1 MPESS
6 GKKLPSPLK
15 LHYFLAASKGEGEGG
30 KTGLPNQMSRS
41 KNPSVFLLGLNYPSQ
56 KMTRQSHVHEDTTKL
71 IKPHFKLGRNISNSR
86 ETAWNSGHLSPNLSF
101 ETRLRPVHFH
111 QAFEEKLAWRQG
123 VFPIFAG
130 WEGWERNKMNS
141 CPTSELTGQRG
152 RKHNC
157 FHKAAL
163 HQLQTKGISQSKR
176 SHRAGD
182 IFCKNKRLPSPGT
195 LVLVGHAWLQ
205 YLLVWIS
212 KETSCNV
219 FQGYKMVFSLEDKH
233 MGSAIVVNSIKI
245 IIKKAP

>member
-15 LHYFLAASKGEGEGG
+15 LHYFLAASKGEGEGERLG
-30 KTGLPNQMSRS
+30 SQTRCQEAKILRRFCWVSTIPQKNDQMI
-41 KNPSVFLLGLNYPSQ
+41 
-56 KMTRQSHVHEDTTKL
+56 VHEDTTKL
-71 IKPHFKLGRNISNSR
+71 IKQPFKLGRNISNSR
-86 ETAWNSGHLSPNLSF
+86 ERARNSGHLSSNLSF

-111 QAFEEKLAWRQG
+111 QAFEEKLAWKQG

-141 CPTSELTGQRG
+141 CPTSELKGQRG

-157 FHKAAL
+157 VHKAAL
-163 HQLQTKGISQSKR
+163 HQLQTKGISQSKC

-195 LVLVGHAWLQ
+195 LVLVRHAWLQ

-219 FQGYKMVFSLEDKH
+219 FQGYKTVCSLEDKH